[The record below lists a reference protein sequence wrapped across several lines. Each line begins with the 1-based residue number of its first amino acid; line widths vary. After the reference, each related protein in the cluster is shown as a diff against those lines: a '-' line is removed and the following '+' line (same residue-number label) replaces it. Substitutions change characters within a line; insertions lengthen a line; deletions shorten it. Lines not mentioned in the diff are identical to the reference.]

1 MRNISRVSITV
12 ILISV
17 FIILFIIDSNNHNEC
32 ETRIESSIENNGEK
46 IMTKTHVCKEK
57 FSI

>member
-1 MRNISRVSITV
+1 MNRVSITV

-17 FIILFIIDSNNHNEC
+17 FIIIFIIDSNNHKEC
-32 ETRIESSIENNGEK
+32 ETRIESSIGNNGEK
-46 IMTKTHVCKEK
+46 VMTKTHVCKEK